1 MNKKLRKLLYRSFD
15 FPLNKRE
22 REHLEQAFGQSKELV
37 EESRQIHLLRRQLAL
52 VETAEFKPH
61 FAARV
66 AAKAAAMHR
75 QQELFYA
82 TLFHTFRRVVAFAAV
97 SLLIFIA
104 CHYYQ
109 ARQWPEAL
117 NVDDMVSVVFT
128 PALEDIL

>member
-1 MNKKLRKLLYRSFD
+1 MNKRLRKLLYRSFD

-22 REHLEQAFGQSKELV
+22 RERLEQALGRSKELV
-37 EESRQIHLLRRQLAL
+37 EERRQIHLLRQQLAL
-52 VETAEFKPH
+52 AKTAEFKPQ
-61 FAARV
+61 FAVRA

-82 TLFHTFRRVVAFAAV
+82 TLFNTFRRLVAFAAV

-117 NVDDMVSVVFT
+117 NVDDMVCMVFK